1 MPPLWKPATRALC
14 GPLVI
19 CLAVPLFS
27 LLGVAGSLAQTSQNT
42 TNVKDGHS
50 VLEERRIRAFT
61 YRGANEDIVRQT
73 LQRIT
78 KQEGDGPGGWVY
90 EWRILGEYYES
101 RGDALLKTGPR
112 RAALDAYMTAVAY
125 YAIGWFPRV
134 TNAEEARDYEQ
145 QLRAYQK
152 GGKLFDVP
160 LEVVKVPFK
169 DGVVTTYLHKP
180 VGVEKPPLVIWSG
193 GVDQYKANHYRAV
206 QDMLAKG
213 LAVATFD
220 LPGFGES
227 RQWERDPKSDAHFAI
242 MEHYIKQGA
251 IDAGRISFYGASYGG
266 GASLRVAL
274 RNDPRIRSVVAM
286 CAALHLGK
294 PNSLVPDAKPGQKLI
309 NGPLLV
315 ANGTRDPGSP
325 VADMMSTYEAA
336 KVADIWLLG
345 LGEHCAIE
353 YNPIM
358 MPHVAQWIVERFNKQ

>member
-1 MPPLWKPATRALC
+1 VAVW
-14 GPLVI
+14 V
-19 CLAVPLFS
+19 AVPLFS
-27 LLGVAGSLAQTSQNT
+27 LLSLLAASISLAQTSQNT
-42 TNVKDGHS
+42 TNVKDGKAL
-50 VLEERRIRAFT
+50 LEERRIRAFI
-61 YRGANEDIVRQT
+61 YRGADEDVVRQT
-73 LQRIT
+73 IQRIT
-78 KQEGDGPGGWVY
+78 KQEGEAPGSWVY
-90 EWRILGEYYES
+90 EWRVLGEYYEN
-101 RGDALLKTGPR
+101 RGDVLAKRGPR

-152 GGKLFDVP
+152 GGKLFDAP

-169 DGVVTTYLHKP
+169 DGVLTTYLHKP
-180 VGVEKPPLVIWSG
+180 LGIEKPPLVIWSG

-227 RQWERDPKSDAHFAI
+227 RQWERDPKSDAHFALL
-242 MEHYIKQGA
+242 EYYLTHGA
-251 IDAGRISFYGASYGG
+251 IDPKRISFYGASYGG

-274 RNDPRIRSVVAM
+274 RNDPRITSVVAM
-286 CAALHLGK
+286 CAGLHLGEK
-294 PNSLVPDAKPGQKLI
+294 NSLVPDAKPGQKLI

-315 ANGTRDPGSP
+315 ANGTRDPGNT
-325 VADMMSTYEAA
+325 VADMTSTYEAA
-336 KVADIWLLG
+336 KVGDLWLLG

-358 MPHVAQWIVERFNKQ
+358 MPHVAQWIVEKFSK